1 MKKLLATTAVLV
13 ALAYLAPAWAGAA
26 SVCYYGSKPSSTPCL
41 VGVLRF
47 DVGNHTDRMVRVEFY
62 KPDSDVMVWWDIPSG
77 DHRGVNSGNE
87 PTDFN
92 IEKVCVRAHYRN
104 LPTDTVKVRI
114 SISDISEPGM
124 RSHWMPGEA
133 CLTAAQ
139 VHYGANQIGVSIEP

>member
-1 MKKLLATTAVLV
+1 MSKLLATTAVLV
-13 ALAYLAPAWAGAA
+13 ALACPASAGAA

-77 DHRGVNSGNE
+77 DHRGMNSGNV

-92 IEKVCVRAHYRN
+92 IEQVCIRAHYRN
-104 LPTDTVKVRI
+104 LPTDSVKVSI
-114 SISDISEPGM
+114 SIADISEPGFK
-124 RSHWMPGEA
+124 SHWLPVGTA
-133 CLTAAQ
+133 CLSAAQ
-139 VHYGANQIGVSIEP
+139 IHYGGNSIGISIEP